1 MKFVKK
7 KSTNIRSSTSSDVCA
22 FFTNFI
28 DIIDLFY
35 ASYFSLTTKKIGLK
49 KKNGFYGW
57 NLEKKHKLLML
68 SFLIYTL

>member
-49 KKNGFYGW
+49 KKMDFMAGTW
-57 NLEKKHKLLML
+57 KK
-68 SFLIYTL
+68 STNF